1 MPKIQAYL
9 VKRTHG
15 VWYLYYTDAEGK
27 YKGRSLKTKNE
38 REARSKRRQCIAQLE
53 RDMYNCAEMERI
65 AYLEKYYAEDIAAY
79 EKDPSRF
86 QPEEVS
92 FEQLRIMELE
102 AEIRKIKGIQ
112 PREKP
117 ISFTLDE
124 NEAAEDGPD
133 IVNPGVEEFW
143 ERFFAWAK
151 ENRRPNTLVHYQT
164 AWRKLLRYIKPK
176 TVLDITPE
184 KILSMMLA
192 LKKTKV
198 KDKTINYNLCAI
210 QTIFQTSIQEG
221 FFTGTNPADGI
232 RKKIKL
238 DIETTKKAKALSVD
252 QLSQLIEIAKKTT
265 RDMYLAIAIGGYSGL
280 RKGEIANLRWEDIDF
295 ENDTVSI
302 TRKERNNKKG
312 IVGWVA
318 KTKAGYRTLPLFPE
332 LKEILL
338 SYGKESGYVIEAK
351 NMQRSKWALP
361 KEFDQIRKEFKV
373 PWFTFHVLR
382 HTFASLLLNQG
393 LEVHIVAKILGH
405 ESMAV
410 TEKIYFHFIP
420 LTRKISLKNVGQG

>member
-53 RDMYNCAEMERI
+53 RDMYNRAEMERI

-79 EKDPSRF
+79 EKDPTQF
-86 QPEEVS
+86 QPEEIS
-92 FEQLRIMELE
+92 EQELKIMELE
-102 AEIRKIKGIQ
+102 AEIRKLKGIQ
-112 PREKP
+112 PREEP

-124 NEAAEDGPD
+124 DGAAEDGPD
-133 IVNPGVEEFW
+133 IANPDVEEFW
-143 ERFFAWAK
+143 EQFFAWAK
-151 ENRRPNTLVHYQT
+151 ENRRVHTLDHYQT

-184 KILSMMLA
+184 KILSMMTA

-198 KDKTINYNLCAI
+198 SDKTINYNLCAI
-210 QTIFQTSIQEG
+210 QTIFETAIREG
-221 FFTGTNPADGI
+221 FFTGENPANGI

-238 DIETTKKAKALSVD
+238 EVDTPQKPKALTMD
-252 QLSQLIEIAKKTT
+252 QLSRLIEIAQKST

-280 RKGEIANLRWEDIDF
+280 RKGEIANLRWEDFDF
-295 ENDTVSI
+295 ENDTLSV
-302 TRKERNNKKG
+302 TKKERNSKKG

-338 SYGKESGYVIEAK
+338 PYRKDSGYVIEAK
-351 NMQRSKWALP
+351 NIQRSKWALP
-361 KEFDQIRKEFKV
+361 KEFSQIRKEFGV

-420 LTRKISLKNVGQG
+420 LTRKVRLKNIGQG